1 MDFNKILVTLKRF
14 AFNEKM
20 KVSQIHSTSIL
31 TSLGLIE
38 MDELRKK
45 PLPWELNAFA
55 IFSILSDK
63 EYNNNTFEGKSE
75 KRKLYQILKCIRDS
89 QYGEEEFDSSDS
101 NFLRN
106 FFIITGLT
114 QMILQEHRIIK
125 YYRYSYIFNFSNE
138 NVDMKKIFLDEFSV
152 PYEKFIILGLQLNTQ
167 YTEDNLKKGVLT
179 QKSLNK
185 ILSAYPQVVKFLS
198 IKREDFIYLQKK
210 LIYKPK
216 DYVMAYNY
224 LYTYPF
230 IEDEE
235 VLYFPLPHVI
245 TEAVTTS
252 LLSRLTSGNQELR
265 SHFGKDVLESYML
278 HLTNSSNFF
287 DDVKEEYSYTFKR
300 NEKRTADL
308 MIKKN
313 DYTILLECK
322 AMSPKRNLRRLD
334 EGGISYTV
342 ERLSDAMVQL
352 FKNANLRFNKE
363 YFPFGKENCSCS
375 NNIFGIV
382 IIFEDSYI
390 FREMIYKEVAKKLN
404 MRVESADY
412 KYLCSNF
419 KFMSLHE
426 YERVVFFNYDLF
438 SLLVENRDNNY
449 KWFDFTLIPNELRR
463 IGDNEELSKFFEGLI
478 RTVTK

>member
-20 KVSQIHSTSIL
+20 KLSQIYSTNIL
-31 TSLGLIE
+31 TSIGLIKIE
-38 MDELRKK
+38 ELVNK
-45 PLPWELNAFA
+45 PLPWELNTFA
-55 IFSILSDK
+55 LFSILSDK
-63 EYNNNTFEGKSE
+63 EYNNNTFEGKSV
-75 KRKLYQILKCIRDS
+75 KKFYQILNSIRDS
-89 QYGEEEFDSSDS
+89 QYGEVKFDSSDS

-106 FFIITGLT
+106 FLIITGLT

-138 NVDMKKIFLDEFSV
+138 NVNMKKNFLDEFSV
-152 PYEKFIILGLQLNTQ
+152 PYEKFIILGLQLNME

-179 QKSLNK
+179 QKRFEK
-185 ILSAYPQVVKFLS
+185 ILSYYPEVLNFLC

-210 LIYKPK
+210 LIDNPK
-216 DYVMAYNY
+216 DYIMAYNY

-230 IEDEE
+230 IIEKE
-235 VLYFPLPHVI
+235 VIHFPLPHVI

-265 SHFGKDVLESYML
+265 SLFGKEVLESYML

-287 DDVKEEYSYTFKR
+287 DDLKEEYSYTYKR

-313 DYTILLECK
+313 NYTVLLECK

-334 EGGISYTV
+334 EGSISFTV
-342 ERLSDAMVQL
+342 ERLSDGMVQL

-363 YFPFGKENCSCS
+363 YFPFGQESCS
-375 NNIFGIV
+375 YSNNTFGIV

-390 FREMIYKEVAKKLN
+390 SREIIYKEVAKKLN
-404 MRVESADY
+404 MSIDSKDY

-426 YERVVFFNYDLF
+426 YERIVFFNYDLF

-449 KWFDFTLIPNELRR
+449 KWFDFTLMPNELRR
-463 IGDNEELSKFFEGLI
+463 IGDNEELSKFFDKLI
-478 RTVTK
+478 KNITK